1 MFLSIICQKGGVGKT
16 TLSVNISYIF
26 AKKGKKTL
34 LIDLDPQ
41 GNSTTYL
48 TNNKDKKALSS
59 LDLLDTRDPI
69 DPENIPEVRENL
81 YLIQSN
87 QEIKR
92 LISEK
97 LPAGSTLFRRKRNN
111 EFEQFDQIIIDT
123 PPAMNSVIHEGI
135 SISDYYLIPTRAE
148 YLSVE
153 GVGQAI
159 EYVKSV
165 VLNNRNINP
174 IFLGVVLNSVDKRRS
189 SFKSFHSEL
198 RLILGDKLFDTSIS
212 QLAEIA
218 DAPFYGLT
226 ASEHNPNGKAYEELV
241 LLVEEIQRRVIEYK

>member
-59 LDLLDTRDPI
+59 LDLLSTRDPI

-135 SISDYYLIPTRAE
+135 SISD
-148 YLSVE
+148 
-153 GVGQAI
+153 
-159 EYVKSV
+159 
-165 VLNNRNINP
+165 
-174 IFLGVVLNSVDKRRS
+174 
-189 SFKSFHSEL
+189 
-198 RLILGDKLFDTSIS
+198 
-212 QLAEIA
+212 
-218 DAPFYGLT
+218 
-226 ASEHNPNGKAYEELV
+226 
-241 LLVEEIQRRVIEYK
+241 